1 MSPLALLYLLAAVLA
16 LGLGLAHSFLGE
28 KYILIRLFRRSD
40 LPKLFGGTDFTVR
53 TLRFAWHL
61 TSVAWLGA
69 AALFLFLAQDSISPA
84 AVSGV
89 LAAVFLIS
97 AAIAFIVSRGR
108 HLAWPVF
115 LAIGLIALYGTEA

>member
-1 MSPLALLYLLAAVLA
+1 MSPLGLLYLLAAALAVA
-16 LGLGLAHSFLGE
+16 LGIAHSFLGE

-40 LPKLFGGTDFTVR
+40 LPQLFGGTEFTIR

-61 TSVAWLGA
+61 TSVAWWGA
-69 AALFLFLAQDSISPA
+69 AALLFLLAQGPLSSA

-89 LAAVFLIS
+89 LAAVFLVS
-97 AAIAFIVSRGR
+97 AAITFIASRGR

-115 LAIGLIALYGTEA
+115 LAIGFIALYGAQA

>member
-1 MSPLALLYLLAAVLA
+1 MSPLGLLYLLAATLAVA
-16 LGLGLAHSFLGE
+16 LGVAHSFLGE

-40 LPKLFGGTDFTVR
+40 LPQLFGGTEFTIR

-61 TSVAWLGA
+61 TSVAWWGA
-69 AALFLFLAQDSISPA
+69 AALLFLLAQGPLSSA

-89 LAAVFLIS
+89 LAAVFLVS
-97 AAIAFIVSRGR
+97 AAITFIASRGR

-115 LAIGLIALYGTEA
+115 LAIGFIALYGAQA